1 MSFHGASKLNCVLIQ
16 YWGQFYTVYHD
27 KDKKGYK
34 KSKNH
39 NGKIVN
45 KKKKK
50 LDVKLFNNILAYNT
64 KTTKLEVETF

>member
-1 MSFHGASKLNCVLIQ
+1 MAVKGNSILMGNKAHTLKKMGGGSFHGASKLNCVLIQ

-45 KKKKK
+45 KKKK
-50 LDVKLFNNILAYNT
+50 T
-64 KTTKLEVETF
+64 WC